1 MRSISSALKTNSTTF
16 QTISWHF
23 VMKSLKTSKRASKTN
38 NNFKADTKGDTH
50 MSDSIKTMLTPH
62 DTYLLR
68 NIKIHETLLELDE
81 STIKA
86 MRKGICNIDDI
97 EY

>member
-1 MRSISSALKTNSTTF
+1 
-16 QTISWHF
+16 
-23 VMKSLKTSKRASKTN
+23 
-38 NNFKADTKGDTH
+38 

>member
-1 MRSISSALKTNSTTF
+1 
-16 QTISWHF
+16 
-23 VMKSLKTSKRASKTN
+23 MKSLKTSKRASKTN

-62 DTYLLR
+62 DTYLLK

-81 STIKA
+81 STIEA
-86 MRKGICNIDDI
+86 MRKGICNIDNI
-97 EY
+97 ED